1 MEVVCLLDDEEKCL
15 GGMRNVI
22 IEVNLMHAF
31 IIVSRN
37 VINKIVFHTQKAN
50 DHQKST
56 TFSYDIIYI
65 YI

>member
-1 MEVVCLLDDEEKCL
+1 MELDIRMEVVCLLDDEEKCL

-37 VINKIVFHTQKAN
+37 VINKIV
-50 DHQKST
+50 
-56 TFSYDIIYI
+56 
-65 YI
+65 